1 LPFTVQINDVFN
13 NEFEAYGAGLVRFNG
28 DRVTAVSMYLI
39 I

>member
-1 LPFTVQINDVFN
+1 MNDVFN

-28 DRVTAVSMYLI
+28 DRVTTVSMHLI